1 MNTTTLDLVVDTAS
15 LDAVQAA
22 QSQPAQSQRFI
33 ALSGRVPSP
42 MNVRTGGGENIDELA
57 MLIDSQKL
65 LQNLVVI
72 EHVTKQKKAT
82 DKFEVV
88 AGGRRLRALRKL
100 AELGK
105 IGQDEEI
112 ACMVTSRGQALAAST
127 AENSAS
133 ANA

>member
-1 MNTTTLDLVVDTAS
+1 MNTTTLDHVADTS
-15 LDAVQAA
+15 LAEAV
-22 QSQPAQSQRFI
+22 QPAQSQRFI
-33 ALSGRVPSP
+33 PLAKLVPSP
-42 MNVRTGGGENIDELA
+42 LNVRTSGGENIDELA
-57 MLIDSQKL
+57 MLIDSHGL
-65 LQNLVVI
+65 LQQLIVVP
-72 EHVTKQKKAT
+72 HVSKKKPT